1 MIPELEKARKLKAR
15 LRAGEPCY
23 GAQIALM
30 DPIIPEIMG
39 RAGFDWMVVD
49 AEHAPHSPLTMRSML
64 QAAVHT
70 DAPLLARPLR
80 LDPDQIRQYLD
91 IGSPGVLCPFINTRQ
106 EAETLARAC
115 RYPPY
120 GTRGYGPRR
129 AGVFNFDAD
138 EYFQLAN
145 ESMLVFPMIE
155 STQAV
160 ANIDEIVTVDG
171 VDAVLIGPMDL
182 SISLG
187 IMAEWEDERY
197 LSAVD
202 TVRQSC
208 KKHGKIMG
216 TACYSLE
223 HAQKCAALGDAL
235 LMVAGDDHYVSNE
248 AKRAIAF
255 LRPKA

>member
-15 LRAGEPCY
+15 LRQGEACY

-30 DPIIPEIMG
+30 DPVVPEILG

-49 AEHAPHSPLTMRSML
+49 AEHAPHSSITIRAML

-106 EAETLARAC
+106 EAEILARAC
-115 RYPPY
+115 RYPPC
-120 GTRGYGPRR
+120 GVRGYGPRR

-138 EYFQLAN
+138 EYFQIAN
-145 ESMLVFPMIE
+145 EGILCFPMIE
-155 STQAV
+155 STQAL
-160 ANIDEIVTVDG
+160 ANIEDIVTVEG
-171 VDAVLIGPMDL
+171 VDAVMIGPMDL

-187 IMAEWEDERY
+187 IVGKFDDERY
-197 LSAVD
+197 MAAED
-202 TVRQSC
+202 KVRQAC
-208 KKHGKIMG
+208 RKHGKIMG
-216 TACYSLE
+216 TACWSLE
-223 HAQKCAALGDAL
+223 HAQKCAGLGDAL
-235 LMVAGDDHYVSNE
+235 LMVAGDDHFISNE
-248 AKRAIAF
+248 ARRTMSV
-255 LRPKA
+255 LRPKT